1 MVIQMKFNT
10 PKIKVDVNEILEKVK
25 NPMTDDEI
33 EYHLGKKAKNR
44 IISYEDLEKYQYI
57 EQLLPNSF
65 DYIIILVEWKENNGH
80 WICMLRYIDSQTK
93 KATIEIFDPYGNPIV
108 RTLDKI
114 KSDIMRIRQP
124 KQLIVD
130 LVQDALNK
138 NYQIKQNRHQFQSK
152 NSHINTCGRWVIL
165 RIVSSMKLKMNNQE
179 FINFI
184 QEQDNKFQL
193 GNDFIVGL
201 LV

>member
-10 PKIKVDVNEILEKVK
+10 PKIKVDVNDIMEKVK
-25 NPMTDDEI
+25 HPMTDDEI

-44 IISYEDLEKYQYI
+44 IISYEDLENYQYI

-93 KATIEIFDPYGNPIV
+93 KSTIEIFDPYGNPIV
-108 RTLDKI
+108 STLDKI
-114 KSDIMRIRQP
+114 KSEYMRIRQP

-138 NYQIKQNRHQFQSK
+138 NYQVKQNRHQFQSK
-152 NSHINTCGRWVIL
+152 NSNINTCGRWVIL
-165 RIVSSMKLKMNNQE
+165 RIVSCIKLKMNNQE